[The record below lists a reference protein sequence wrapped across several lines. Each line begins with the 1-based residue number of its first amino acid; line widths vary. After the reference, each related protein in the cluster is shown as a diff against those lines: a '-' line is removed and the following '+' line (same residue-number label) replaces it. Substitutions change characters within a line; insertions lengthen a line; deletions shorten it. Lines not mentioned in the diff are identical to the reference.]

1 MDLSELNN
9 IDLKSIATAAL
20 PIRIG
25 MVLFLCAAIVGAGV
39 YFDTQE
45 QLARLEK
52 TETKEGDLRQ
62 KFEIKQKKSANL
74 QAYKDQLVDMRRT
87 FGDLLRQLPN
97 KTEIPGLIV
106 DISQTGLASGLEIDL
121 FKPGGEAKKEFYAE
135 KPIQL
140 KVKGSYHEFGN
151 FVSGVAKLPRIVTLH
166 NIALS
171 PGKNDKT
178 MTMSA
183 LAKTYRYLDEG
194 E

>member
-1 MDLSELNN
+1 MDFAELNN
-9 IDLKSIATAAL
+9 IDLKNIASAAL

-25 MVLFLCAAIVGAGV
+25 VVLILCAAIVGAGV

-45 QLARLEK
+45 QLAQLEK

-62 KFEIKQKKSANL
+62 KFEIKQQKAANL
-74 QAYKDQLVDMRRT
+74 QAYKDQLVEMRQT

-106 DISQTGLASGLEIDL
+106 DISQSGLASGLEIDL
-121 FKPGGEAKKEFYAE
+121 FKPGNEVKKEFYAE

-140 KVKGSYHEFGN
+140 KVKGGYHEFGS

-166 NIALS
+166 NITLN
-171 PGKNDKT
+171 PDKNGKI

>member
-1 MDLSELNN
+1 MDFAELNN
-9 IDLKSIATAAL
+9 IDLKNIATAAL

-25 MVLFLCAAIVGAGV
+25 IVLILCAAIVGAGV

-45 QLARLEK
+45 QLAQLEK

-62 KFEIKQKKSANL
+62 KFEIKQQKAANL
-74 QAYKDQLVDMRRT
+74 QAYKDQLVEMRQT

-106 DISQTGLASGLEIDL
+106 DISQTGLANGLEIDL
-121 FKPGGEAKKEFYAE
+121 FKPGGEVKKEFYAE

-140 KVKGSYHEFGN
+140 KVKGGYHEFGS
-151 FVSGVAKLPRIVTLH
+151 FVSGIAKLPRIVTLH
-166 NIALS
+166 NIALN
-171 PGKNDKT
+171 PDKNGKT

>member
-1 MDLSELNN
+1 MDFAELNN
-9 IDLKSIATAAL
+9 IDLKNIATAAL

-25 MVLFLCAAIVGAGV
+25 VVLILCAAIVGAGV

-45 QLARLEK
+45 QLTQLDK
-52 TETKEGDLRQ
+52 TEAKEATLRQ
-62 KFEIKQKKSANL
+62 KFEIKQKKAANL
-74 QAYKDQLVDMRRT
+74 QVYKDQLVEMRRT

-121 FKPGGEAKKEFYAE
+121 FKPGSEKKKEFYAE

-140 KVKGSYHEFGN
+140 KVKGGYHEFGS

-166 NIALS
+166 NIALN
-171 PGKNDKT
+171 PDKNGKI

>member
-1 MDLSELNN
+1 MDFAELNN
-9 IDLKSIATAAL
+9 IDLKNIATAAL

-25 MVLFLCAAIVGAGV
+25 VVLVLCAAIVGAGV

-52 TETKEGDLRQ
+52 TEAKEGELRQ
-62 KFEIKQKKSANL
+62 KFEIKQKKTANL
-74 QAYKDQLVDMRRT
+74 QAYKDQLVKMRQM
-87 FGDLLRQLPN
+87 FGDLLGQLPN

-121 FKPGGEAKKEFYAE
+121 FKPGGEVKKEFYAE

-140 KVKGSYHEFGN
+140 KVRGGYHEFGN

-171 PGKNDKT
+171 PGKGGKT

>member
-1 MDLSELNN
+1 MDFAELNN
-9 IDLKSIATAAL
+9 IDLRNITTAPL

-25 MVLFLCAAIVGAGV
+25 VVLILCVAIVGAGV

-45 QLARLEK
+45 QLAQLEK
-52 TETKEGDLRQ
+52 TEAKEGDLRQ
-62 KFEIKQKKSANL
+62 KFEIKQKKAANL
-74 QAYKDQLVDMRRT
+74 QAYKDQLVEMRRT

-106 DISQTGLASGLEIDL
+106 DVSQTGLASGLEIDL
-121 FKPGGEAKKEFYAE
+121 FKPGNEVKREFYAE

-140 KVKGSYHEFGN
+140 KVKGGYHEFGS

-166 NIALS
+166 NIALNPS
-171 PGKNDKT
+171 KDGKI